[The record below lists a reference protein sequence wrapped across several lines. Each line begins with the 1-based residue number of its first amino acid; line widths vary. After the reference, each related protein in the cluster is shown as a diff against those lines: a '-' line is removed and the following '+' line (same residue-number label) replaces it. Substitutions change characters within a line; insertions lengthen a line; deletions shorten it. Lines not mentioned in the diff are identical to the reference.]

1 MHVLPH
7 YEVMRFYGRDYYF
20 YDNVFYRF
28 YVEGANDQYEVVV
41 PPSGALVKTLPND
54 YQTVQING
62 HEYYLVDDTLY
73 RLTVYDQEPYFEVLG
88 QMPEGWTPSD
98 GTAS

>member
-1 MHVLPH
+1 
-7 YEVMRFYGRDYYF
+7 MRFYGRDYYF

-28 YVEGANDQYEVVV
+28 YDGFYYICR
-41 PPSGALVKTLPND
+41 PPYGYTSGRALVKTLPND

>member
-1 MHVLPH
+1 M
-7 YEVMRFYGRDYYF
+7 DI
-20 YDNVFYRF
+20 
-28 YVEGANDQYEVVV
+28 

-62 HEYYLVDDTLY
+62 QEYYLVDDTLY